1 MNATREIP
9 SGRRSLAPVIAV
21 DESKCSN
28 CHSCIAACP
37 VKYCISG
44 VGDRISIN
52 HDLCIGCGR
61 CVTACA
67 QGARSIRDDA
77 AAFLESLDRGE
88 KVVAVVAPALASSFP
103 GTWRRLLGWLRRRG
117 VSACFDV
124 GFGAELT
131 VKSYIDHLDR
141 ETPDLVIAQPCPV
154 IVTYIEVY
162 HPELLPFL
170 APAGSPIQH
179 TIRMVREF
187 HPEYRDHRVAVLT
200 PCAAKRREL
209 DETGLGDYNVTFRSL
224 VKALEAGGVDLAAE
238 DEAGFEGPCPERGVL
253 FPIPGGLM
261 RTVERELP
269 GIESRTRKI
278 EGPGL
283 VYPYLDGLAASLGK
297 GTTPLLVDCLN
308 CEYGCNVGSGTLNHG
323 KSPDDFEGP
332 IEARK
337 AEGQRFWGGRRPSDR
352 RISLKLDRVLSRY
365 WKPGLYARTYVD
377 RSSNRQLRVPDEA
390 ELAGIYDEMLKRD
403 KADELNCASCGYNS
417 CRGMAIAI
425 LNGLNKKENC
435 HLYRQRVI
443 EKEHAVIK
451 ESSDR
456 LRSEVCEASAM
467 AESIRTSLG
476 LLCGRSAA
484 QNDSLGESAAAV
496 QSMIANLSEASSLAA
511 DKLSQV
517 ERLASEAHEGET
529 AMESVVKSSGSIS
542 AGVAGIAEM
551 IGVIDDVADRTN
563 LLSMNAAIQAA
574 RAGTAGK
581 GFAVVAA
588 EIRSLA
594 AATSG
599 HAGRINGS
607 LQEIVGQIRASDLLT
622 ARTGEGIRSI
632 SRDVAQMT
640 DELRSLIDSLGEISA
655 GGAQVTQGIDAL
667 LELSDEVKRLY
678 DSITVTVGDIL
689 GRIGE
694 MQEVSDRAA
703 RAADSI
709 AR

>member
-1 MNATREIP
+1 MREATH
-9 SGRRSLAPVIAV
+9 SGRTSLSPVIAV

-37 VKYCISG
+37 VKYCIDGS
-44 VGDRISIN
+44 GDRISID

-61 CVTACA
+61 CVIACS

-77 AAFLESLDRGE
+77 AAFLEALDGGE
-88 KVVAVVAPALASSFP
+88 KLVVAVAPALASSFP
-103 GTWRRLLGWLRRRG
+103 DTWRRLLGWLRRKG

-131 VKSYIDHLDR
+131 VKSYVDHLERDK
-141 ETPDLVIAQPCPV
+141 PALVISQPCPV
-154 IVTYIEVY
+154 IVTYLEVY
-162 HPELLPFL
+162 HPELLPSL
-170 APAGSPIQH
+170 APADSPIQH
-179 TIRMVREF
+179 TIRMLREF

-224 VKALEAGGVDLAAE
+224 VTALEARGVDLSAE
-238 DEAGFEGPCPERGVL
+238 AEAGFESPTPERGVL

-261 RTVERELP
+261 RTVARELP

-297 GTTPLLVDCLN
+297 GSNPLLVDCLN
-308 CEYGCNVGSGTLNHG
+308 CEYGCNAGPGTLNHG
-323 KSPDDFEGP
+323 KSPDDFERP

-337 AEGQRFWGGRRPSDR
+337 EEGARFWGGSHPSDR

-365 WKPGLYARTYVD
+365 WRPGLYARTYVN
-377 RSSNRQLRVPDEA
+377 RSSNFRLRTPDDA
-390 ELAGIYDEMLKRD
+390 ELARIYGEMLKQD

-425 LNGLNKKENC
+425 HNGLNKKENC

-443 EKEHAVIK
+443 EREHAVI
-451 ESSDR
+451 D
-456 LRSEVCEASAM
+456 EASERLHGEIKQASGM
-467 AESIRTSLG
+467 AEDIRSSLG

-484 QNDSLGESAAAV
+484 QLESLRESAAAI
-496 QSMIANLSEASSLAA
+496 QSMIANLSEASNLATG
-511 DKLSQV
+511 KLAQV
-517 ERLASEAHEGET
+517 ERLASEAHEGE
-529 AMESVVKSSGSIS
+529 ASMESMVRTSRSVS
-542 AGVAGIAEM
+542 ADVAGIAKM
-551 IGVIDDVADRTN
+551 IGVIDDVAERTN

-574 RAGTAGK
+574 RAGAAGK
-581 GFAVVAA
+581 GFAVVAS

-599 HAGRINGS
+599 HAGRINAS
-607 LQEIVGQIRASDLLT
+607 LKEIIGQIQASDLLT

-632 SRDVAQMT
+632 SQDVAQMT
-640 DELRSLIDSLGEISA
+640 GEIRSLIDSLGEISA
-655 GGAQVTQGIDAL
+655 GGAQVNQGIEAL
-667 LELSDEVKRLY
+667 LRLSVEVKGLY
-678 DSITVTVGDIL
+678 DSIAGTVGGIL
-689 GRIGE
+689 ARIGE
-694 MQEVSDRAA
+694 MRAVSDTAA